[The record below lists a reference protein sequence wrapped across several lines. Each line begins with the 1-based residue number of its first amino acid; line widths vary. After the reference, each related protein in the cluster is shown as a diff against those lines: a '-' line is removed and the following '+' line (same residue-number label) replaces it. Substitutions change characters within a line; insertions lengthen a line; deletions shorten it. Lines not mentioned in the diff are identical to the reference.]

1 MQAPD
6 FPLACAVC
14 ARPISVQD
22 LRTTAGSA
30 HHSATDLNV
39 LVCSRVCFEALRRTA
54 PLAPYDAT
62 GDSFETLPQR
72 MATVGN
78 GIEIRLSTV
87 PNAGNGVFAT
97 RDFPRGAPI
106 TMYVGKAITHSQGKV
121 KGYQH
126 SHVRTLFK
134 MRWAIDGLFMPTG
147 TPITDPQRQLQGFGG
162 GAYVNDSWGMPNYE
176 RLRNAVFDRV
186 DGPRVE
192 QVNRAVQLAMLE
204 RNPKVI
210 HPLPNFDL
218 LNPSNAYEVLRATRD
233 IYAGDEVLVS
243 YGISYWGYDPDQ
255 EYAKQEEK
263 PDSAESYNE
272 DDDDSESLG
281 SDSD

>member
-6 FPLACAVC
+6 FPLVCAVC

-39 LVCSRVCFEALRRTA
+39 LVCSRACFEALRRTA

-134 MRWAIDGLFMPTG
+134 MRWAIDGLFMPNG

-186 DGPRVE
+186 DGPRIA
-192 QVNRAVQLAMLE
+192 QAYATA
-204 RNPKVI
+204 
-210 HPLPNFDL
+210 NFDL
-218 LNPSNAYEVLRATRD
+218 LNPNNAYEVLRATRD

-263 PDSAESYNE
+263 SDSAESYNE